1 MEEENKVFGTGLY
14 DEEQIEAFKQAFD
27 LFDKDKGGS
36 ISNDELMAVMK
47 SMGTPATK
55 QEIDEMLAANDDD
68 NDGEI
73 NFNEF
78 INLMESRAKNPAKQ
92 DDTFGQAFKC
102 FDRGHDGKVSV
113 YELQSALANIKS
125 DRTEEVVDVL
135 KKFEDAEG
143 NINYMEMIKKLLA
156 EEE

>member
-36 ISNDELMAVMK
+36 ISNAELMAVMK

-92 DDTFGQAFKC
+92 DDTFAKPSNASIV
-102 FDRGHDGKVSV
+102 DTMVKSLSMSSKVH
-113 YELQSALANIKS
+113 LQTSS
-125 DRTEEVVDVL
+125 QTEPRKWL
-135 KKFEDAEG
+135 MCLRNSKTPRATSTTWK
-143 NINYMEMIKKLLA
+143 
-156 EEE
+156 